1 MPNEMTAGE
10 AAEILENMAEKDF
23 QSDGT
28 HFEADEN
35 IAINYAASI
44 LRRVASGELTE
55 VVHAHWFEDTEPAD
69 GDIRCSNC
77 GIAWPICVQKYLQHV
92 GVKKWTNFLKICP
105 DCGALMDEKDDSD
118 G

>member
-1 MPNEMTAGE
+1 MITVKDAL
-10 AAEILENMAEKDF
+10 EILENCPVKSGIAYIP
-23 QSDGT
+23 
-28 HFEADEN
+28 FEVKN
-35 IAINYAASI
+35 VAASI

>member
-1 MPNEMTAGE
+1 MNKMKPEECANE
-10 AAEILENMAEKDF
+10 LEELKN
-23 QSDGT
+23 G
-28 HFEADEN
+28 HIVEN
-35 IAINYAASI
+35 DPFYNKLIDYAASI
-44 LRRVASGELTE
+44 LRRVAASELKP
-55 VVHAHWFEDTEPAD
+55 VIHAHWFEDTEPAD

-105 DCGALMDEKDDSD
+105 DCGALMDEKDDSH